1 MASQQSTI
9 RTMYGLSRRLA
20 YHSQLPDGQN
30 SFSALV
36 IMLFVNSHSHDMEE
50 GQHMKKSK
58 IKDKTEAGKKSK
70 SRDRQVDEEPMR
82 ADLKEV
88 IERHSRGL
96 DEQRPQAVARR
107 RKTGQRTIREN
118 IKDLCDGHFMEY
130 GALAVAAQRQRRSM
144 EDLMSKTPADGVVAG
159 IGQVNRSLFGEDRAR
174 CMIIAYDYTVL
185 AGTQGFFGHKKKDR
199 MLILAHEQRLPVV
212 LFAEGGGGRPGDVDA
227 DGVVVAGL
235 DLATFA
241 MFARLSGKVPV
252 VGIVSG
258 RCFAGNAVLLGC
270 CDVII
275 AAQNANIGMAGPV
288 MIEGGGLGV
297 FKPEDIGPMDVQTK
311 NGVVDIA
318 VADDTEAVTVA
329 RKYLSYFQGAVSQW
343 EAADQRL
350 LRNMVPEQRRYVY
363 DVRAI
368 IKTIADTDSF
378 LELRPKFGPEM
389 ITGLIRIE
397 GRPFGVIANNCQH
410 QAGAIEAEGAD
421 KAARLMQLCNA
432 HGLPMVSLV
441 DTPGFMV
448 GPEIEHRAQ
457 VRHICRM
464 FVVGSHLTAPFFTVF
479 LRRGYGLGAQAMAK
493 GGFHEPFFAVAWP
506 TGEFGGMGLEGAVR
520 AGFRKEL
527 EAMKEPQEREALY
540 EKLVALAYER
550 GKAINMASYLEIDAV
565 IDPADTRRWIT
576 EGLKAAP
583 AERTE
588 RAGHDFVDTW

>member
-1 MASQQSTI
+1 MKEPKNKGGVRRRRSSE
-9 RTMYGLSRRLA
+9 SRRRKV
-20 YHSQLPDGQN
+20 S
-30 SFSALV
+30 
-36 IMLFVNSHSHDMEE
+36 
-50 GQHMKKSK
+50 
-58 IKDKTEAGKKSK
+58 
-70 SRDRQVDEEPMR
+70 DEPLR
-82 ADLKEV
+82 ADLNEV
-88 IERHSRGL
+88 IDRHSRGL
-96 DEQRPQAVARR
+96 DEQRPDAVARR
-107 RKTGQRTIREN
+107 RKTGQRTVREN
-118 IKDLCDGHFMEY
+118 IRDLCDGHFFEY
-130 GALAVAAQRQRRSM
+130 GALAVAAQRQRRTM
-144 EDLMSKTPADGVVAG
+144 EDLTSKTPADGVVAG
-159 IGQVNRSLFGEDRAR
+159 IGQVNGSLFGEDKAR

-199 MLILAHEQRLPVV
+199 MLRLAHEQRLPVV

-241 MFARLSGKVPV
+241 AFAKLSGKVPV

-297 FKPEDIGPMDVQTK
+297 FKPEDIGPMDVQTS

-318 VADDTEAVTVA
+318 VADDAEAVAVA
-329 RKYLSYFQGAVSQW
+329 RKYLSYFQGAISNR

-350 LRNMVPEQRRYVY
+350 LRNMIPEQRRYVY
-363 DVRAI
+363 NVRAVI
-368 IKTIADTDSF
+368 ETIADTDSF
-378 LELRPKFGPEM
+378 LELRPKFGQEM

-397 GRPFGVIANNCQH
+397 GKPFGLIANNCQY
-410 QAGAIEAEGAD
+410 QAGAIAAEGAD

-448 GPEIEHRAQ
+448 GPEVERRAQ
-457 VRHICRM
+457 VRHVCRM
-464 FVVGSHLTAPFFTVF
+464 FVVGSHLSIPFFTVF

-493 GGFHEPFFAVAWP
+493 GSFHEPFFAVAWP

-527 EAMKEPQEREALY
+527 EAVKDAQEREALY

-565 IDPADTRRWIT
+565 IDPAETRSWIT
-576 EGLKAAP
+576 DGLKAAP
-583 AERTE
+583 AGDTR